1 MTSEGVSIVSV
12 PPVRRSPSRKAR
24 FVALGLV
31 GMLALAGCS
40 SEQVQRGWLPGP
52 EGMTEHTDTLV
63 KFWVDTWIAALLVGL
78 LVWGLIIWCVIVY
91 RKRKNDNRLPVQLRY
106 HLPLELLYTFVPIVM
121 VGVLFY
127 YAATIQEDITNPDVE
142 PDVNVTVYGRQ
153 WTWDFVYDD
162 EDVWDTG
169 NPADLD
175 GTMAPADDLP
185 TLYLPVD
192 ETVQITLRSRDV
204 AHSFW
209 VPAFLYKEDVLP
221 GVVNEFT
228 ITPGKEGV
236 YLGKCAELCGEYHGD
251 MLFNV
256 AVVSQEEYDDHMA
269 DLRAAGQTGDL
280 GTEYDRQHAADLQD
294 PTAVEGA
301 EN

>member
-91 RKRKNDNRLPVQLRY
+91 RKRKNDNTLPVQLRY

-121 VGVLFY
+121 VGVLFFY
-127 YAATIQEDITNPDVE
+127 TVEIQDAQTDTSAEADVHVE
-142 PDVNVTVYGRQ
+142 VVARQ
-153 WTWDFVYDD
+153 WSWDFNYVD
-162 EDVWDTG
+162 EDVYDAADTALEPNSDDYG
-169 NPADLD
+169 DAVLLAE
-175 GTMAPADDLP
+175 GDLP
-185 TLYLPVD
+185 GLAV
-192 ETVQITLRSRDV
+192 RD
-204 AHSFW
+204 
-209 VPAFLYKEDVLP
+209 
-221 GVVNEFT
+221 
-228 ITPGKEGV
+228 
-236 YLGKCAELCGEYHGD
+236 
-251 MLFNV
+251 
-256 AVVSQEEYDDHMA
+256 
-269 DLRAAGQTGDL
+269 
-280 GTEYDRQHAADLQD
+280 
-294 PTAVEGA
+294 
-301 EN
+301 

>member
-1 MTSEGVSIVSV
+1 
-12 PPVRRSPSRKAR
+12 
-24 FVALGLV
+24 AL
-31 GMLALAGCS
+31 C
-40 SEQVQRGWLPGP
+40 
-52 EGMTEHTDTLV
+52 
-63 KFWVDTWIAALLVGL
+63 VGL

-169 NPADLD
+169 TPADLD

-256 AVVSQEEYDDHMA
+256 AVVSQEEYEQHMA

-280 GTEYDRQHAADLQD
+280 AEPHDRAPAANPQD
-294 PTAVEGA
+294 PTTVQAADNSWIHPKRPVPRRPLLLRSLVCAIRVLPPGA
-301 EN
+301 RSSPGSRPPTTRPSGIST